1 MKITLIS
8 DDAIRLEPTDGPLTI
23 EADTAERSYS
33 PFHMLA
39 SALATCT
46 MSVLYSWATHAGL
59 SIDDLA
65 IEVSWTFAER
75 PHRVGDMRLSFTWPS
90 LPENRRAAAKRAA
103 ALCTVHTTLHHPP
116 TIAIEHGGAVASA
129 EAAAVPAG
137 R

>member
-1 MKITLIS
+1 VKITLTS

-23 EADTAERSYS
+23 EADTAERAYS

-39 SALATCT
+39 SALATCAL
-46 MSVLYSWATHAGL
+46 SVLYSWATHAGL
-59 SIDDLA
+59 GIDDLA
-65 IEVSWTFAER
+65 IDVSWTFAEQ
-75 PHRVGDMRLSFTWPS
+75 PHRVGEMRLAFTWPS

-116 TIAIEHGGAVASA
+116 AIAIEQVGVASR